1 MVSLGFAGRQARGTV
16 SAGGPLIKAKGHWL
30 RPERRQRPTSSVRGD
45 APLTTGATFAR
56 VDADR

>member
-30 RPERRQRPTSSVRGD
+30 RPERRAEAHFQRSR
-45 APLTTGATFAR
+45 
-56 VDADR
+56 